1 MYNLI
6 IIGGGPGGYTA
17 ALEANKLGR
26 KVLLIER
33 DHLGGVCLNEGCI
46 PTKALLH
53 CGKLY
58 KKSTNSS
65 HLGIDSEVGSFN
77 WESALKWKEKSVDE
91 IRDSLA
97 NLLKD
102 IEIIQG
108 EASIKDRN
116 SVEVNGQ
123 VFQTEHILIAT
134 GSTIAK
140 PPIPGLDSP
149 YVKFSRDILNLEKLP
164 TSITIIGGGVIGI
177 EFASLF
183 HSVGVDV
190 TIIEMEKTLLP
201 GLEERLAKGLKKALK
216 FSVHLDTKV
225 KEIIDNRVLFKDKKG
240 EHTLE
245 SDIILI
251 ATGRTPNGK
260 QFQDLGITEGHR
272 VIVDDMC
279 KTPLNNIYAIGDVT
293 GKSFL
298 AHGSEKMAHV
308 AISNMF
314 KEEKIMNY
322 NLIPSIVYSEPEI
335 ASVGYTAKRC
345 KELGIKIKKSTLQL
359 KSNGR
364 YRVEDGDDSGIC
376 MVITEES
383 SGRILGV
390 HLLGTHVSEIISI
403 ACIALE
409 VGLTVDQFRSVNFPH
424 PTLSESIKDTLFNL
438 V

>member
-1 MYNLI
+1 MYDVI

-17 ALEANKLGR
+17 ALEAKKLDK

-33 DHLGGVCLNEGCI
+33 DNLGGVCLNEGCI

-58 KKSTNSS
+58 KKSSNSS
-65 HLGIDSEVGSFN
+65 HLGLDIQNNGFN
-77 WESALKWKEKSVDE
+77 WSKALDWKNRSVIE
-91 IRDSLA
+91 IRDSLT

-102 IEIIQG
+102 IEIIRG
-108 EASIKDRN
+108 DAKIIDPKTI
-116 SVEVNGQ
+116 EVNGEM
-123 VFQTEHILIAT
+123 FYTENILIAT
-134 GSTIAK
+134 GSKSSK
-140 PPIPGLDSP
+140 PPISGLNSS
-149 YVKFSRDILNLEKLP
+149 YVYFSRDILNLEVLP
-164 TSITIIGGGVIGI
+164 KSITIIGGGVIGI

-190 TIIEMEKTLLP
+190 TVIEMEKNLLP
-201 GLEERLAKGLKKALK
+201 GLDERLSKGLKKALN
-216 FSVHLDTKV
+216 FTIQLGAKV
-225 KEIIDNRVLFKDKKG
+225 REIVDNRVSFEDRTG
-240 EHTLE
+240 DHSVE

-260 QFQDLGITEGHR
+260 QFSDLGITDGFK
-272 VIVDDMC
+272 VLIDDNC
-279 KTPLNNIYAIGDVT
+279 RTPLENIYAIGDVT

-298 AHGSEKMAHV
+298 AHGSEKMAHL

-314 KEEKIMNY
+314 GEEQIMNY
-322 NLIPSIVYSEPEI
+322 DLIPSIVYSEPEI
-335 ASVGYTAKRC
+335 ASVGYTVKKC
-345 KELGIKIKKSTLQL
+345 KELGIKVKKSTIQL

-383 SGRILGV
+383 SGKILGV
-390 HLLGTHVSEIISI
+390 HLLGSHVSEIIAV
-403 ACIALE
+403 ACVAIEA
-409 VGLTVDQFRSVNFPH
+409 GLTKDQFRAVNFPH